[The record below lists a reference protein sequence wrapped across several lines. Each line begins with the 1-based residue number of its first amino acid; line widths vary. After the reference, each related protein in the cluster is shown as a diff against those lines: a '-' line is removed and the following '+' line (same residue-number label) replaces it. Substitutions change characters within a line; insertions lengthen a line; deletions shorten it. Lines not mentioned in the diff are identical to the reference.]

1 MSFLIRVKING
12 KEILEDE
19 NKFKTFGEIYS
30 NFFFPGNILERVK
43 INGEEIAVDKVGLL
57 FEATVEGGEMIEIDF
72 KESKKYIFELITD
85 VLKNISQISEGYQK
99 VIGKTLGECQFND
112 KNIDQIIDTLSTL
125 DLLRENLFTLGYLP
139 EKIPDD
145 LKSLNSDCEEMYK
158 TFFTKYNEKKFDLLK
173 HLIIERFL
181 VIIDLYKVLFQKVK
195 EQL

>member
-1 MSFLIRVKING
+1 MIRVKING

>member
-1 MSFLIRVKING
+1 VSFLIRVKING

-19 NKFKTFGEIYS
+19 NKFHTFGEIYS
-30 NFFFPGNILERVK
+30 NFYFPGNILERVK

-57 FEATVEGGEMIEIDF
+57 FEATVEGGEIIEIDF

-85 VLKNISQISEGYQK
+85 VLKNINQISEGYQK
-99 VIGKTLGECQFND
+99 LIGKTPGVYQFND
-112 KNIDQIIDTLSTL
+112 NNIDQIIDTLSTL

-139 EKIPDD
+139 EKIPED

-158 TFFTKYNEKKFDLLK
+158 TFFSKYNEKKFDLLK
-173 HLIIERFL
+173 QLILERFL
-181 VIIDLYKVLFQKVK
+181 GFIDLYKILFQKVK